1 MQVETL
7 ENCSDSASDAPKS
20 GLTYGASPDLL
31 VEFIGEG
38 NGEGNGEKNGEEE
51 MSMRVNGARG
61 NLRRILSIILIS

>member
-1 MQVETL
+1 M
-7 ENCSDSASDAPKS
+7 
-20 GLTYGASPDLL
+20 LL
-31 VEFIGEG
+31 VEFIEEG